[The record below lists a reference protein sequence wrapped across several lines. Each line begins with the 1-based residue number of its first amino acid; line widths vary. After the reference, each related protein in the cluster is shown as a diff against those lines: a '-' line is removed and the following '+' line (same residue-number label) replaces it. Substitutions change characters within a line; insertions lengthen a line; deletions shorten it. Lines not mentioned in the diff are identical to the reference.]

1 MGKIGFAAAA
11 FALGMLAAVA
21 VPAAADDQIFT
32 VATGQEPDN
41 IDVSKTRNPPI
52 VAPSMLNIVE
62 PLIGL
67 APDGSFVPSLA
78 TWTVSPDAKMVEFK
92 LRQGVRFHSGDLLT
106 ARDIEFSHQRQM
118 MFDENYKRR
127 MRLID
132 RVTAVDDRTVRF
144 YFKQPDAI
152 FLKSRGPMVL
162 SQAYHDRVGEE
173 EFTKH
178 PNGTGPYR
186 FVSYRPA
193 QSIEMEA
200 FDGYWGGAPSIKK
213 ARFTFV
219 KDDETRVAKLRAGEV
234 DIIMSTP
241 FSAVEDL
248 RAAGFRTVSVAVHPT
263 VSLFF
268 DTLNKNSP
276 WGDVRVRE
284 ALAHAVDADAIV
296 SGLFHSIPKRY
307 PALSPGEL
315 GYDPDLPFYKYDPAL
330 AKKLLADAGR
340 GGGFSMPLYYM
351 TSSYYGLRE
360 TAEAVTLYFKAVGV
374 DAQVKGYDAPRLI
387 GIIRA
392 AHKDPNLEFAAVFP
406 HFISVTPEPTEVLSL
421 SFYSTSGYT
430 LYYNSEI
437 DKLFEQASVTIDDTK
452 RAIFIRDAFRILH
465 KDVPFAPLWT
475 NVSVYTMKA
484 NVAFAPVARGFLL
497 MQLKDVHLQ

>member
-1 MGKIGFAAAA
+1 MGKIGIV
-11 FALGMLAAVA
+11 VA
-21 VPAAADDQIFT
+21 VFMLGLLGAVTVPASAADPVFT

-52 VAPSMLNIVE
+52 IAPSMLNIVE

-78 TWTVSPDAKMVEFK
+78 TWTVSPDSKMVEFK
-92 LRQGVRFHSGDLLT
+92 LREGVRFHSGDPLT
-106 ARDIEFSHQRQM
+106 ARDIVFSHQRQM
-118 MFDENYKRR
+118 MYDENYKRR

-132 RVTAVDDRTVRF
+132 KVEAVDDRTVRF
-144 YFKQPDAI
+144 FFKQPDAI

-193 QSIEMEA
+193 ESLDMAA

-213 ARFTFV
+213 ARFVFV

-241 FSAVEDL
+241 FSAVDEL
-248 RAAGFRTVSVAVHPT
+248 RAAGFHTASVAVHPT

-268 DTLNKNSP
+268 DTLNKKAP

-296 SGLFHSIPKRY
+296 SGLFHGIPKRF
-307 PALSPGEL
+307 PALAPGEV
-315 GYDPDLPFYKYDPAL
+315 GYAPDLPFYKYDPAL
-330 AKKLLADAGR
+330 AKKLLAEAGR

-360 TAEAVTLYFKAVGV
+360 TAEAVSLYFKAVGV
-374 DAQVKGYDAPRLI
+374 EAQVKGFDAPRLI
-387 GIIRA
+387 GMIRA

-406 HFISVTPEPTEVLSL
+406 HYISVTPEPTEVLSL
-421 SFYSTSGYT
+421 SFYSSSGYT
-430 LYYNSEI
+430 LYYNPEI

-452 RAIFIRDAFRILH
+452 RAVFIRDAFRILH

-475 NVSVYTMKA
+475 NVSVYTMKPT
-484 NVAFAPVARGFLL
+484 VAFTPVARGFLL
-497 MQLKDVHLQ
+497 MQLKDVHRQ